1 MAEIYKQEWKSPT
14 SIATVYANAYRRG
27 TDIIVDVTVACT
39 LVYDSGY
46 INYDGEINFN
56 IWYGGNNASANI
68 KGYYDRWAVGT
79 ARTRTRNLQLRF
91 PQVSGAVNLGFN
103 MTIPSNRPAGAAFR
117 IGDTYR
123 TVYAPDYTY
132 PKMPS
137 WVNVSPNPC
146 SINAAPLITWG
157 GASAGSSG
165 QLVYDVEVKSK
176 KPDNNWTDWL
186 RISNSQSSTSYKEIV
201 LKNMNVSGQRPYVG
215 VQYQYRIRV
224 WDNFV
229 GGTEWQYSPVLNVS
243 FGSPT
248 PPTNYSLSST
258 SIKKNGSVR
267 ISWSG
272 ASGGTGSITSYQLDY
287 RIYNHTTSKWNNWT
301 TIYNGTSTS
310 YTFYIANF
318 YKNASNRD
326 LVQFRIRTKNSWSQ
340 WSSYKTTSS
349 ITVRGNQMWIKI
361 NGSWKEGD
369 TYLKVN
375 GSWKEATPYIKVNGS
390 WKETS

>member
-1 MAEIYKQEWKSPT
+1 MAEIYKQEWSHPIT
-14 SIATVYANAYRRG
+14 PSAVATVYANAYRNG
-27 TDIIVDVTVACT
+27 TDVIVDVTVACT
-39 LVYDSGY
+39 LVYNSGY

-56 IWYGGNNASANI
+56 IWYGGNSASANI
-68 KGYYDRWAVGT
+68 KEYSDRWAAGT
-79 ARTRTRNLQLRF
+79 ARTRTRDLQLRF

-103 MTIPSNRPAGAAFR
+103 MTVPSGNVVFK
-117 IGDTYR
+117 INDTYR

-132 PKMPS
+132 PTAPTWANITPS
-137 WVNVSPNPC
+137 PC

-157 GASAGSSG
+157 GAKAGSSG
-165 QLVYDVEVKSK
+165 QLVYDVEVNSK
-176 KPDNNWTDWL
+176 KPDGSWAGWL
-186 RISNSQSSTSYKEIV
+186 RISNSQSSTSYQETV
-201 LKNMNVSGQRPYVG
+201 LKNMNVWGQKPYVG

-224 WDNFV
+224 WDSFV
-229 GGTEWQYSPVLNVS
+229 GGTDWRYTSSLNVS

-248 PPTNYSLSST
+248 PPTNYVLSNT

-287 RIYNHTTSKWNNWT
+287 RIYNHKTSSWSSWT

-349 ITVRGNQMWIKI
+349 VTVRGNQMWIKI